1 MIVSGAF
8 LGIVNT
14 VLTEAVMAAA
24 VVERPIASSA
34 YSFVRFTGG
43 AIAPFLAGKLA
54 EHVSPERRCSSAP
67 RWCSPPWPCCWS
79 SAACWPPSGR
89 PSATRRRG
97 AHGGRSRRSSSSA
110 EALRSANVNRTG
122 EVLVVR
128 MARRIAWLAALV
140 AVGVVAQTARAQDPP
155 PEPLPPGIP
164 AYHWQQLITW
174 PTTVWACRKH
184 IKRHGNW
191 KWRFNLVA
199 RSKETQWQ
207 VSASARLQRWPRK
220 KTLDDWSSGVLDPGE
235 VSKVGH
241 VAGDVDRNDQ
251 VTVGAGHRNGP
262 YKGMGLGGT
271 TKVRDLNRC

>member
-1 MIVSGAF
+1 
-8 LGIVNT
+8 
-14 VLTEAVMAAA
+14 
-24 VVERPIASSA
+24 
-34 YSFVRFTGG
+34 
-43 AIAPFLAGKLA
+43 
-54 EHVSPERRCSSAP
+54 
-67 RWCSPPWPCCWS
+67 
-79 SAACWPPSGR
+79 
-89 PSATRRRG
+89 
-97 AHGGRSRRSSSSA
+97 
-110 EALRSANVNRTG
+110 
-122 EVLVVR
+122 VLVVR
-128 MARRIAWLAALV
+128 IARRIAWLAALV
-140 AVGVVAQTARAQDPP
+140 AIGVVAQTARAQDPP